1 VRLGVLL
8 IYDIVTALMYTCV
21 IVVPNGL
28 QAGML
33 LNCAAITF
41 VIWILLAHVCM
52 VVSRVSS
59 LLTFVNYYLIFR
71 KIMNW
76 MIVVIMISTAI
87 AYPLLALF
95 RKHGMASRN
104 DWSHSKDMADVIGRM
119 ISIPCAC
126 FACIAMIGLW
136 LGSSYSKAANDRLSG
151 K

>member
-1 VRLGVLL
+1 MLL

-52 VVSRVSS
+52 VVSRVSF
-59 LLTFVNYYLIFR
+59 LLTFVNYYLILR

-136 LGSSYSKAANDRLSG
+136 LGSSYSMAINDRLSDE
-151 K
+151 